1 MGLLMQRVEKNIRQN
16 YDRGRA
22 AREAVGSLRVSPSHA
37 RRLQKLRPI
46 SRQRVPKPGIRFDQQ
61 SGGIV
66 GRHRPDHGEHDHVTQ
81 HSANS
86 RKRSCARGVTPI
98 SPKPATVVTTGM
110 RTTHSTSAMRKIQS
124 VPFGRLLRKSTKR
137 VLSGWSDID
146 MIDEFQ
152 PLRHFWL
159 IFTAETSAFAGN
171 GWGRIAKR
179 TQLQR
184 QIRERW
190 HKFQRP
196 VRVLCEQR

>member
-1 MGLLMQRVEKNIRQN
+1 
-16 YDRGRA
+16 
-22 AREAVGSLRVSPSHA
+22 
-37 RRLQKLRPI
+37 
-46 SRQRVPKPGIRFDQQ
+46 
-61 SGGIV
+61 
-66 GRHRPDHGEHDHVTQ
+66 
-81 HSANS
+81 
-86 RKRSCARGVTPI
+86 
-98 SPKPATVVTTGM
+98 
-110 RTTHSTSAMRKIQS
+110 MRKIQS